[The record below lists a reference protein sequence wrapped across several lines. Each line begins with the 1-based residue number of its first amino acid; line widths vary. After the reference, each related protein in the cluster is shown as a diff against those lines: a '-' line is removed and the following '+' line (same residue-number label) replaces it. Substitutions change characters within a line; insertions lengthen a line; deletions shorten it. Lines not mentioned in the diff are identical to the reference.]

1 MVHRC
6 RFLSHSGVA
15 VKEVIAIRHV
25 AFEHLGTLAPLL
37 SGRGFRVRYLDVG
50 VTDLSILDALAPDL
64 LVVLGGPIG
73 AYEDDRYPYIADELR
88 LIERRLEAQ
97 RPLLGVCLGAQL
109 MARALGSRV
118 YPGRAKE
125 IGWGPL
131 RLTQAGERSCLAGL
145 AGCGYQ
151 VLHWHGDTFDLPR
164 DAQRLAFSEIT
175 ENQAFSLGDKAL
187 GLQFHL
193 EMDAA
198 EIERW
203 LIGHAHEISAAP
215 VVTPLI
221 LREETARHGTAL
233 AASARVCM
241 SRWLVDAGLLP
252 RESEQ
257 SGS

>member
-1 MVHRC
+1 
-6 RFLSHSGVA
+6 
-15 VKEVIAIRHV
+15 VKEVLAIRHV
-25 AFEHLGTLAPLL
+25 TFEHLGTLAPLL
-37 SGRGFRVRYLDVG
+37 SGYGFHVRYLDVG
-50 VTDLSILDALAPDL
+50 MSDLSALDPLAADL

-73 AYEDDRYPYIADELR
+73 AYEEDHYPCVTDELR

-131 RLTQAGERSCLAGL
+131 RLTDAGERSCLADL

-151 VLHWHGDTFDLPR
+151 VLHWHGDTFDLPPHAR
-164 DAQRLAFSEIT
+164 RLASSEIT
-175 ENQAFSLGDKAL
+175 GNQAFALGDRAL

-193 EMDAA
+193 EMDAT

-203 LIGHAHEISAAP
+203 LIGHAHEIAATP
-215 VVTPLI
+215 GVTPLT
-221 LREETARHGTAL
+221 LRADTARYGAAL
-233 AASARVCM
+233 AASAATCM

-252 RESEQ
+252 
-257 SGS
+257 GGPAD